1 MISEKVFTVSVG
13 IELSEIFNDHF
24 LNITKTLDLKP
35 DIISTTTSLP
45 EIIGAFQDNPALN
58 FFFVREGVSVQVP
71 FCKQKRGL
79 ERLF

>member
-45 EIIGAFQDNPALN
+45 EIIGAFQDNTSIK
-58 FFFVREGVSVQVP
+58 FFLREGRSVSSSAI
-71 FCKQKRGL
+71 L
-79 ERLF
+79 